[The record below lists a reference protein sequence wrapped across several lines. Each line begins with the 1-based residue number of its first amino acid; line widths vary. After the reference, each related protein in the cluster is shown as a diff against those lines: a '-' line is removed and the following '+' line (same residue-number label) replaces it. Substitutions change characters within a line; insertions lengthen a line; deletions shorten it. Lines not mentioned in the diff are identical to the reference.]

1 METDFPNSKLLYTIG
16 HSDRRLE
23 DLVELLHAVGV
34 KILVDVRAYP
44 GSRRHPQ
51 FSQGSLRQAMD
62 EAGIQ
67 YHWAGRQLGG
77 NRQAQADS
85 PHTALSVDG
94 LRGYADYMDTDNF
107 QIAAVQL
114 INLASRAPTVIMC
127 AERLPAHC
135 HRSLIA
141 DHLTLK
147 GLHVVH
153 LIELHDSRTHQLNP
167 KLRRESACLVYD
179 RSTQARLL

>member
-1 METDFPNSKLLYTIG
+1 METVLLNSKSLYTIG
-16 HSDRRLE
+16 HSNRRLE
-23 DLVELLHAVGV
+23 ELVELLHAVDV
-34 KILVDVRAYP
+34 KILVDVRVYP

-51 FSQGSLRQAMD
+51 FSQSSLRQAMD

-77 NRQAQADS
+77 KRQAQAGS
-85 PHTALSVDG
+85 PHTALSEDG

-107 QIAAVQL
+107 QIAAAQL
-114 INLASRAPTVIMC
+114 INLASRAPTAIMC
-127 AERLPAHC
+127 AERLPEHC

-153 LIELHDSRTHQLNP
+153 LIDLHDSRPHQLNP
-167 KLRRESACLVYD
+167 KLRSESACPVYD
-179 RSTQARLL
+179 RNTQARLL